1 MELLNKK
8 ILILGKGKTGLSTA
22 EFLKSQ
28 NAYVEIVDE
37 VQDGPFININPKDF
51 DIIIHSPG
59 ISRQHPFLLKC
70 DDLGISVTNEIEL
83 AYNFVTKTIIGV
95 TGTNG
100 KTTIVNLIDY
110 ILKNC
115 NIKSSLVGNVGN
127 PFIKAV
133 KDDIE
138 VFVLELSSYQLETI
152 SSFKP
157 HIAIISNLT
166 PDHLERHKTM
176 ENYLRIKT
184 NIYKNIDQDD
194 FLILN
199 YDDQYLKNLETNKSN
214 TYYFSLVEKVKGIYL
229 DNENIILNVNN
240 PIELMNVNSLK
251 IIGEHNIENAMAGI
265 LAAFLYGCPI
275 ECIIDGA
282 QNFKGVEHRLEFVKI
297 INGVSYYNDS
307 KATNPE
313 ASIIGIK
320 SFADKNLFVIIGG
333 SEKEVSYDDLCRT
346 IVEYNV
352 FAILQGRTRDEIG
365 KILDELEYT
374 RYVKLE
380 NLKEAVDF
388 AKKNV
393 KNGDVVL
400 LSPACA
406 SFDQFSNFEHRGE
419 VFKEYVN
426 QE

>member
-1 MELLNKK
+1 MNLYNKK
-8 ILILGKGKTGLSTA
+8 ILILGKGKTGISTA

-28 NAYVEIVDE
+28 NSITTIVDE
-37 VQDGPFININPKDF
+37 AEDGPFINIDPNNF
-51 DIIIHSPG
+51 DMIIHSPG
-59 ISRQHPFLLKC
+59 ISRQHPFLIKC
-70 DDLGISVTNEIEL
+70 DDLGIKVTNEIEL
-83 AYNFVTKTIIGV
+83 AYNYVSKPIIGV

-110 ILKNC
+110 ILKGC
-115 NIKSSLVGNVGN
+115 NKKSSLVGNVGN
-127 PFIKAV
+127 PFINAV
-133 KDDIE
+133 YDDID

-166 PDHLERHKTM
+166 PDHLERHKSM
-176 ENYLRIKT
+176 ENYLSIKT
-184 NIYKNIDQDD
+184 NIYRNMGNND

-199 YDDQYLKNLETNKSN
+199 YDDQNLKKLETCIMN
-214 TYYFSLVEKVKGIYL
+214 TYFFSLEEKVQGIYL
-229 DNENIILNVNN
+229 ENESIILNINK
-240 PIELMNVNSLK
+240 PIELMKVSDLK
-251 IIGEHNIENAMAGI
+251 IIGKHNIENTMAAI
-265 LAAFLYGCPI
+265 LAVYLYGCAI
-275 ECIIDGA
+275 ECIVEGA
-282 QNFKGVEHRLEFVKI
+282 KNFKGVEHRLEFVNE

-313 ASIIGIK
+313 ASIIAIK

-333 SEKEVSYDDLCRT
+333 SEKEVSYYELCKI
-346 IVEYNV
+346 IVYYNV
-352 FAILQGRTRDEIG
+352 YAILQGGTRHEIG
-365 KILDELEYT
+365 KILDELKYS

-388 AKKNV
+388 AKNNV

-406 SFDQFSNFEHRGE
+406 SFDQFVNFEHRGE
-419 VFKEYVN
+419 VFKDYVN
-426 QE
+426 QK

>member
-1 MELLNKK
+1 MNINNKK
-8 ILILGKGKTGLSTA
+8 ILILGKGKTGTNTA
-22 EFLKSQ
+22 EFLMRQKSK
-28 NAYVEIVDE
+28 VVIVDE
-37 VQDGPFININPKDF
+37 AEDGPFINIDPEGF
-51 DIIIHSPG
+51 DLIIHSPG
-59 ISRQHPFLLKC
+59 ISRQHPFLRKC
-70 DDLGISVTNEIEL
+70 DDLGIKVTNEIEL
-83 AYNFVTKTIIGV
+83 AYNFVSKPIIGV

-110 ILKNC
+110 ILKKC
-115 NIKSSLVGNVGN
+115 NKKSSLVGNVGN
-127 PFIKAV
+127 PFINAV
-133 KDDIE
+133 YDDID

-152 SSFKP
+152 ATFRP

-184 NIYKNIDQDD
+184 NIYRNMDNND

-199 YDDQYLKNLETNKSN
+199 YDDENLKKLETNQVK

-229 DNENIILNVNN
+229 DNEKIILNVND
-240 PIELMNVNSLK
+240 PIELMKVNDLK
-251 IIGEHNIENAMAGI
+251 IIGKHNIENTMASI
-265 LAAFLYGCPI
+265 LASYLYGCSI
-275 ECIIDGA
+275 ECIIEGA
-282 QNFKGVEHRLEFVKI
+282 KNFKGVEHRLEFVNE

-333 SEKEVSYDDLCRT
+333 SEKEVSYEELCIT
-346 IVEYNV
+346 IVNYNV
-352 FAILQGRTRDEIG
+352 YAILQGHTRFEIG
-365 KILDELEYT
+365 KILDKLNYS
-374 RYVKLE
+374 RYIKLE
-380 NLKEAVDF
+380 NLKEAVIF
-388 AKKNV
+388 AKSNV

-406 SFDQFSNFEHRGE
+406 SFDQFDNFEHRGV

-426 QE
+426 QK

>member
-1 MELLNKK
+1 MNLSNKK
-8 ILILGKGKTGLSTA
+8 ILILGKGKTGTSTA

-28 NAYVEIVDE
+28 NSNITIVDE
-37 VQDGPFININPKDF
+37 SEDGPFININPNDF
-51 DIIIHSPG
+51 DMIIHSPG
-59 ISRQHPFLLKC
+59 ISRQHPFLIKC
-70 DDLGISVTNEIEL
+70 DDLGITITNEIEL
-83 AYNFVTKTIIGV
+83 AYNFISKPIIGV

-110 ILKNC
+110 ILKTC
-115 NIKSSLVGNVGN
+115 NKKSSLVGNVGN

-133 KDDIE
+133 NDDID

-152 SSFKP
+152 SRFKP

-184 NIYKNIDQDD
+184 NIYKNMDENN

-199 YDDQYLKNLETNKSN
+199 NDDPNLKKLETKKLK
-214 TYYFSLVEKVKGIYL
+214 TYFFSLTEKVKGIYL
-229 DNENIILNVNN
+229 ENESIILNTDI
-240 PIELMNVNSLK
+240 PKELMKINELK
-251 IIGEHNIENAMAGI
+251 IIGKHNIENTMAGI
-265 LAAFLYGCPI
+265 LAAYLYGCTI
-275 ECIIDGA
+275 ECIVEGA
-282 QNFKGVEHRLEFVKI
+282 KNFKGVEHRLEFVSE
-297 INGVSYYNDS
+297 INGTYYYNDS

-320 SFADKNLFVIIGG
+320 AFADKNLFVIIGG
-333 SEKEVSYDDLCRT
+333 SEKEVSYYELCKT
-346 IVEYNV
+346 IVKYNV
-352 FAILQGRTRDEIG
+352 YAILQGGTKDEIG
-365 KILDELEYT
+365 KILDELKYS

-380 NLKEAVDF
+380 NLKKAVEF
-388 AKKNV
+388 AKDNV

-406 SFDQFSNFEHRGE
+406 SFDQFTNFEHRGE

-426 QE
+426 KK